1 VDIFNIMKT
10 IVLGPPGT
18 GKTHTLLEQ
27 VEKYLKNTDPDKIG
41 YFAFTKKA
49 ANEAKARAMD
59 KFNYTEDDLP
69 YFRTL
74 HSLAFRKLGIN
85 KDQVM
90 QKRHYEDLGRKLNLF
105 LDYNEYDEEETGIFT
120 TKSDYL
126 RLIHLA
132 KLRNITLEQQ
142 IKLGEHNTEVDY
154 DTLVHL
160 EQKIKDYKKL
170 HNLIDYNDMILDFN
184 KSDKTPKF
192 DVVFIDEAQDL
203 SLMQWDMAKT
213 IWNKTEDTFI
223 AGDDDQAIFRWAG
236 ADVDSFITQT
246 GKLLNLTQS
255 RRIPRAIHDFAL
267 GIIKRVSKRRYKEW
281 GPRDY
286 QGSLNFHDDIK
297 GLNMSSGEWLILTR
311 TRHML
316 EDVEEEM
323 KERGWYFENRFKKL
337 PEKDAAEA
345 AAEWEAGRKGQP
357 LNYKQIE
364 RIYSFMSSNHAEK
377 IKLKGM
383 TKEGLQDISTL
394 KKDYGLKTDTVW
406 YDAFDNLGFRRKNYI
421 RSMRRNGEN
430 LKNKPRIQLSTIH
443 SVKGGERNNVVLL
456 TDLTH
461 NTNKSYLKNP
471 DDETRLF
478 YVGATRTKEN
488 LHIIRPNDYEK
499 AYPMENL

>member
-1 VDIFNIMKT
+1 MKT

>member
-1 VDIFNIMKT
+1 MRT

-286 QGSLNFHDDIK
+286 QGSLNFYDDIK

-383 TKEGLQDISTL
+383 TKEGLHDISAL

-406 YDAFDNLGFRRKNYI
+406 YKAFDDLGFRRKNYI

-461 NTNKSYLKNP
+461 NTNKSYLKKP

>member
-1 VDIFNIMKT
+1 MKT

-297 GLNMSSGEWLILTR
+297 DLNMSSGEWLILTR

-316 EDVEEEM
+316 EEVEEEM

-383 TKEGLQDISTL
+383 TKEGLQDISAL

-406 YDAFDNLGFRRKNYI
+406 YKAFDDLGFRRKNYI

-456 TDLTH
+456 TDLTN
-461 NTNKSYLKNP
+461 NTNKSFIKNP

-488 LHIIRPNDYEK
+488 LHIIRPKDDYKAFPMEDYE
-499 AYPMENL
+499 

>member
-1 VDIFNIMKT
+1 MKT

-297 GLNMSSGEWLILTR
+297 DLNMSSGEWLILTR

-316 EDVEEEM
+316 EEVEEEM

-406 YDAFDNLGFRRKNYI
+406 YKAFDDLGFRRKNYI

>member
-1 VDIFNIMKT
+1 MKT

-49 ANEAKARAMD
+49 ANEAKIRAMD

-74 HSLAFRKLGIN
+74 HSLAFRKLGISR
-85 KDQVM
+85 DQVM

-142 IKLGEHNTEVDY
+142 IKLGEHNTEVNY

-160 EQKIKDYKKL
+160 AQKIKEYKKL

-184 KSDKTPKF
+184 KSNKSPKF

-203 SLMQWDMAKT
+203 SLMQWNMVKT
-213 IWNKTEDTFI
+213 IWNKAQDTFI

-267 GIIKRVSKRRYKEW
+267 NIIKRVSKRRYKEW
-281 GPRDY
+281 APRDY

-383 TKEGLQDISTL
+383 TKEGLHDISAL
-394 KKDYGLKTDTVW
+394 KKDYGLKTDATW
-406 YDAFDNLGFRRKNYI
+406 HEAFDDLGFRRKNYI

>member
-1 VDIFNIMKT
+1 MKT

-18 GKTHTLLEQ
+18 GKTHTLLNKVQ
-27 VEKYLKNTDPDKIG
+27 DYLKNVDPDKIG

-105 LDYNEYDEEETGIFT
+105 IDYNEHDQEETGLFT

-132 KLRNITLEQQ
+132 QLRNISLEHQL
-142 IKLGEHNTEVDY
+142 KLGEHNTEVDY

-160 EQKIKDYKKL
+160 KNELARYKKEYD
-170 HNLIDYNDMILDFN
+170 LIDYNDMILKFIN
-184 KSDKTPKF
+184 SDASPKF

-203 SLMQWDMAKT
+203 SLMQWNMAKT
-213 IWNKTEDTFI
+213 IWNKTQDSFI

-236 ADVDSFITQT
+236 ADVDSFITQK

-255 RRIPRAIHDFAL
+255 RRIPRAVHDFAL
-267 GIIKRVSKRRYKEW
+267 GIIKRVSNRRYKEW
-281 GPRDY
+281 APRDHE
-286 QGSLNFHDDIK
+286 GSLKFHDDIK
-297 GLNMSSGEWLILTR
+297 DINMSSGNWLVLTR

-316 EDVEEEM
+316 EDIEDEM
-323 KERGWYFENRFKKL
+323 RERGWYFENRFKKM
-337 PEKDAAEA
+337 PEKEAAEA
-345 AAEWEAGRKGQP
+345 AAEWESARKGQP

-364 RIYSFMSSNHAEK
+364 RIYSYMSPAHADK
-377 IKLKGM
+377 NFLKGM
-383 TKEGLQDISTL
+383 AKESFYNLADTGI
-394 KKDYGLKTDTVW
+394 KTDAVW
-406 YDAFDNLGFRRKNYI
+406 YEAFDNLDFRRKSYI

-430 LKNKPRIQLSTIH
+430 LNNKPRIKLSTIH
-443 SVKGGERNNVVLL
+443 SVKGGEEDNVVLL
-456 TDLTH
+456 TDLTT
-461 NTNKSYLKNP
+461 NTNRSYLKQP

-488 LHIIRPNDYEK
+488 LHIIRPKDYDKSFPMEDYE
-499 AYPMENL
+499 

>member
-1 VDIFNIMKT
+1 MKT

-316 EDVEEEM
+316 EEVEEEM

-383 TKEGLQDISTL
+383 TKEGLHDISAL

-406 YDAFDNLGFRRKNYI
+406 YKAFDDLGFRRKNYI

>member
-1 VDIFNIMKT
+1 MKT

-297 GLNMSSGEWLILTR
+297 DLNMSSGEWLILTR

-316 EDVEEEM
+316 EEVEEEM

-383 TKEGLQDISTL
+383 TKEGLQDISAL

-406 YDAFDNLGFRRKNYI
+406 YKAFDDLGFRRKNYI

-461 NTNKSYLKNP
+461 NTNKSFIKNP

-488 LHIIRPNDYEK
+488 LHIIEPKRPDK
-499 AYPMENL
+499 GFII

>member
-1 VDIFNIMKT
+1 MKT

-383 TKEGLQDISTL
+383 TKEGLHDISAL

-406 YDAFDNLGFRRKNYI
+406 YKAFDDLGFRRKNYI

-499 AYPMENL
+499 AYPVENL

>member
-1 VDIFNIMKT
+1 MKT

-394 KKDYGLKTDTVW
+394 KKDYGLKTDAVW

>member
-1 VDIFNIMKT
+1 MKT

-18 GKTHTLLEQ
+18 GKTHTLLNKVQ
-27 VEKYLKNTDPDKIG
+27 DYLKNVDPDKIG

-105 LDYNEYDEEETGIFT
+105 IDYNEHDQEETGLFT

-132 KLRNITLEQQ
+132 QLRNISLEQQ
-142 IKLGEHNTEVDY
+142 LKLGEHNTEVDY

-160 EQKIKDYKKL
+160 KNELIRYKKEYAL
-170 HNLIDYNDMILDFN
+170 VDYNDMILKFIN
-184 KSDKTPKF
+184 SDASPKF

-203 SLMQWDMAKT
+203 SLMQWNMAKT
-213 IWNKTEDTFI
+213 IWNKTQDSFI

-236 ADVDSFITQT
+236 ADVDSFITQS

-255 RRIPRAIHDFAL
+255 RRIPRAVHDFAL

-281 GPRDY
+281 APRDHE
-286 QGSLNFHDDIK
+286 GSLKFHDDIK
-297 GLNMSSGEWLILTR
+297 DINMSSGNWLVLTR

-316 EDVEEEM
+316 EDIEDEM
-323 KERGWYFENRFKKL
+323 RERGWYFENRFKKI
-337 PEKDAAEA
+337 PEKEAAEA
-345 AAEWEAGRKGQP
+345 AAEWESARKGQP

-364 RIYSFMSSNHAEK
+364 RIYSYMSPAHADK
-377 IKLKGM
+377 NFLKGM
-383 TKEGLQDISTL
+383 AKESFYNLADTGI
-394 KKDYGLKTDTVW
+394 KTDAVW
-406 YDAFDNLGFRRKNYI
+406 YEAFDNLDFRRKSYI

-430 LKNKPRIQLSTIH
+430 LNDKPRIKLSTIH
-443 SVKGGERNNVVLL
+443 SVKGGEEDNVVLL
-456 TDLTH
+456 TDLTT
-461 NTNKSYLKNP
+461 NTNRSYLKQP

-488 LHIIRPNDYEK
+488 LHIIRPKDYDKSFPMEDYE
-499 AYPMENL
+499 

>member
-1 VDIFNIMKT
+1 MKT

-49 ANEAKARAMD
+49 ANEAKIRAMD

-85 KDQVM
+85 RDQVM

-142 IKLGEHNTEVDY
+142 IKLGEHNTEVNY

-160 EQKIKDYKKL
+160 AQKIKEYKKL
-170 HNLIDYNDMILDFN
+170 HDLIDYNDMILDFN
-184 KSDKTPKF
+184 KSNKSPKF

-203 SLMQWDMAKT
+203 SLMQWNMVKT
-213 IWNKTEDTFI
+213 IWNKAQDTFI

-267 GIIKRVSKRRYKEW
+267 NIIKRVSKRRYKEW
-281 GPRDY
+281 APRDY

-383 TKEGLQDISTL
+383 TKEGLQDISAL

-406 YDAFDNLGFRRKNYI
+406 YKAFDDLGFRRKNYI

>member
-1 VDIFNIMKT
+1 MKT

-18 GKTHTLLEQ
+18 GKTYTLLNKVQ
-27 VEKYLKNTDPDKIG
+27 DYLKNTDPDKIG

-74 HSLAFRKLGIN
+74 HSLAFRRLGIN
-85 KDQVM
+85 KDKVM

-105 LDYNEYDEEETGIFT
+105 IDYNDYDEEETGLFT

-142 IKLGEHNTEVDY
+142 VKLGEHNTEVDY

-160 EQKIKDYKKL
+160 GNELERYKKEYD
-170 HNLIDYNDMILDFN
+170 LIDYNDMILKFVN
-184 KSDKTPKF
+184 SDLSPKF

-203 SLMQWDMAKT
+203 SMMQWNMAKT
-213 IWNKTEDTFI
+213 IWNKTQDSFI

-236 ADVDSFITQT
+236 ADVDSFITQK

-255 RRIPRAIHDFAL
+255 RRIPRAVHDFAL
-267 GIIKRVSKRRYKEW
+267 GIIKRVSHRRYKEW
-281 GPRDY
+281 APRDH
-286 QGSLNFHDDIK
+286 QGSLRFYDDVK
-297 GLNMSSGEWLILTR
+297 DLDMSSGNWLVLTR
-311 TRHML
+311 TRYML
-316 EDVEEEM
+316 NDIEDEM
-323 KERGWYFENRFKKL
+323 RERGWYFENRFKAM
-337 PEKDAAEA
+337 PEKDAAA
-345 AAEWEAGRKGQP
+345 AAADWELARKGTP
-357 LNYKQIE
+357 LSYPQIE
-364 RIYSFMSSNHAEK
+364 KIYSYMSTEHVDKNF
-377 IKLKGM
+377 LKGLA
-383 TKEGLQDISTL
+383 KEGYYSLADTGI
-394 KKDYGLKTDTVW
+394 KTNAVW
-406 YDAFDNLGFRRKNYI
+406 FEAFDELNFRIKSYI

-430 LKNKPRIQLSTIH
+430 LKERPRIKLSTIH
-443 SVKGGERNNVVLL
+443 SVKGGEEDNVVLL
-456 TDLTH
+456 TDLTQ
-461 NTNKSYLKNP
+461 NTLKSYRKNP

-478 YVGATRTKEN
+478 YVGATRAKEN

-499 AYPMENL
+499 SFPMEDV

>member
-1 VDIFNIMKT
+1 MKT

-383 TKEGLQDISTL
+383 TKEGLHDISAL

-406 YDAFDNLGFRRKNYI
+406 YKAFDDLGFRRKNYI